1 MAQHSSAP
9 ELGRVLRDALVL
21 STADRAELAEAL
33 LESLDDE
40 EAPPEGAESAR
51 EGDVEQAWAS
61 VIERRAREA
70 LAGEARGPEAHQ
82 AIADLRAHLRRAR

>member
-1 MAQHSSAP
+1 ML
-9 ELGRVLRDALVL
+9 ERVLRDALVL

-40 EAPPEGAESAR
+40 EASLQDAGAAR
-51 EGDVEQAWAS
+51 EGDVERAWAS
-61 VIERRAREA
+61 VIERRAGEA

-82 AIADLRAHLRRAR
+82 ALAELRARLRRPR